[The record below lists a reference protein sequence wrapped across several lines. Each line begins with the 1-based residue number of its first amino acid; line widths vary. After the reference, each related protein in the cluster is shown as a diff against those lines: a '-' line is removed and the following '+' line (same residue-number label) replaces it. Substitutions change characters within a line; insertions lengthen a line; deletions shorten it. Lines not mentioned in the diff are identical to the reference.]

1 CFYNR
6 ENREDGSFMTAFLHG
21 LCLAIG
27 LILPLGIQN
36 LFIFQQ
42 GVLQPRFYLVL
53 PAVITAS
60 LCDTVLI
67 LCAVSGVSL
76 LLFKFMM
83 MKVIMIGGGVII
95 LFYMGYLTW
104 HSRVDSSSVNAMQ
117 ALSRKKQIMFAMS
130 VSFLNPSAVL
140 DIIGVIGTSS
150 AQYANQEKMFFM
162 LACISVSWLWF
173 FCLAIVGR
181 FLGEYKDIDRLMFV
195 INKVSAVFIWSTA
208 IYLMFSLKEVF

>member
-1 CFYNR
+1 
-6 ENREDGSFMTAFLHG
+6 MTAFLHG

-42 GVLQPRFYLVL
+42 GVLQPRFYSVL

-95 LFYMGYLTW
+95 LFYMGYMTW
-104 HSRVDSSSVNAMQ
+104 HSSVDSSSLNAMQ
-117 ALSRKKQIMFAMS
+117 AFSRKKQIMFAMS

-150 AQYANQEKMFFM
+150 AQYVNQEKMFFM

-173 FCLAIVGR
+173 FGLAIVGR
-181 FLGEYKDIDRLMFV
+181 VLGEYKDIDRLMFV

>member
-1 CFYNR
+1 
-6 ENREDGSFMTAFLHG
+6 MIAFLHG

-42 GVLQPRFYLVL
+42 GVLQPRFYSVL

-104 HSRVDSSSVNAMQ
+104 HSSVDSSSLNAMK

-150 AQYANQEKMFFM
+150 AQYANKN
-162 LACISVSWLWF
+162 I
-173 FCLAIVGR
+173 
-181 FLGEYKDIDRLMFV
+181 Y
-195 INKVSAVFIWSTA
+195 INK
-208 IYLMFSLKEVF
+208 

>member
-1 CFYNR
+1 M
-6 ENREDGSFMTAFLHG
+6 EKTDEVVGFMTAFLHG
-21 LCLAIG
+21 VCLAIG

-36 LFIFQQ
+36 LFVFQQ
-42 GVLQPRFYLVL
+42 GVLQPRFYSVL

-67 LCAVSGVSL
+67 LSAVSGVSL

-104 HSRVDSSSVNAMQ
+104 HSRVDSSSLNAMQ

-173 FCLAIVGR
+173 FGLAIVGR
-181 FLGEYKDIDRLMFV
+181 FLGEYKDIDRLMLV

-208 IYLMFSLKEVF
+208 VYLIMSLKEVF

>member
-1 CFYNR
+1 
-6 ENREDGSFMTAFLHG
+6 MTAFLHG

-42 GVLQPRFYLVL
+42 GVLQPRFYSVL

-104 HSRVDSSSVNAMQ
+104 HSSVDSSALNAMQ
-117 ALSRKKQIMFAMS
+117 AFSRKKQIMFAMS

-173 FCLAIVGR
+173 FGLAIVGR
-181 FLGEYKDIDRLMFV
+181 VLGEYKDIDRLMFA
-195 INKVSAVFIWSTA
+195 INKISAVFIWSTA

>member
-1 CFYNR
+1 
-6 ENREDGSFMTAFLHG
+6 MIAFLHG

-42 GVLQPRFYLVL
+42 GVLQPRFYSVL

-104 HSRVDSSSVNAMQ
+104 HSSVDSSSLNAMK

-173 FCLAIVGR
+173 FGLAIVGR

-208 IYLMFSLKEVF
+208 IYLMFSLREVF